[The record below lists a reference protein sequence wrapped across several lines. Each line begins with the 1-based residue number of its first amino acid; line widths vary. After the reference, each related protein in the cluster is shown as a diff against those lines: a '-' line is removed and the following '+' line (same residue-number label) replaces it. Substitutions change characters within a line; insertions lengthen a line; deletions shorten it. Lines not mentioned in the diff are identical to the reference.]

1 MIKQHHDTTP
11 RKKNH
16 FQKGKTMFG
25 GQKKAEKDRLRKK
38 IADSRKDTD
47 INIAAHIK
55 NCIVARPPTNLR
67 GVVPLILT
75 HPQFTSLSPL
85 VCFHKFK

>member
-1 MIKQHHDTTP
+1 MTQRPEIKT
-11 RKKNH
+11 
-16 FQKGKTMFG
+16 FQKGKTMIG
-25 GQKKAEKDRLRKK
+25 GQNKKAAKDRLRKK

-55 NCIVARPPTNLR
+55 NCIVARRPPTNLR

>member
-1 MIKQHHDTTP
+1 MTQRP
-11 RKKNH
+11 EKKT

-25 GQKKAEKDRLRKK
+25 LEAKRKATKDRLRKK